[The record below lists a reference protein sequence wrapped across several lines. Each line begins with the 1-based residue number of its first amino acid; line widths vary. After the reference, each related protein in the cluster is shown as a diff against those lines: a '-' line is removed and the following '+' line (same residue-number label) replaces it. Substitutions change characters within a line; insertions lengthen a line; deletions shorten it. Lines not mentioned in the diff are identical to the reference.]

1 VLMSS
6 CVDSGP
12 GLKPDFAMIG
22 NRFQLRDLYFRDQ
35 ETNHIISKFEEN
47 HAYSVWG
54 TPKSSM

>member
-1 VLMSS
+1 MSS